1 MHSHH
6 HTTNSTSL
14 CTEQIHNPAAA
25 QLMAAVAADQDEIVA
40 WLLKQGAKTDT
51 TDQNG
56 YTAFWSACALQN
68 LEAMKLIR

>member
-1 MHSHH
+1 
-6 HTTNSTSL
+6 
-14 CTEQIHNPAAA
+14 
-25 QLMAAVAADQDEIVA
+25 MAAVAAEQDGIVA
-40 WLLKQGAKTDT
+40 WMLKQGAKTDT